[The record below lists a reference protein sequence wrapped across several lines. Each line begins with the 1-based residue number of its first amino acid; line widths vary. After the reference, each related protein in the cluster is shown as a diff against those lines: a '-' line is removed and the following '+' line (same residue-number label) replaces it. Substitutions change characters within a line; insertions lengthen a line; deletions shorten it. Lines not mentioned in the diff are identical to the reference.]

1 MQNARDSFYIA
12 LRNRLQA
19 LNPARTVRVRGVQ
32 RASLLVEDAESP
44 TTEPME
50 DVFVLRW
57 TTAMLVEGMPT
68 ALLALGCEVRYA
80 TSGTVTN
87 AGLDRGRALSEMDRE
102 LLNVLKPMWT
112 PKMRFTSTPVVQ
124 MLTNVFWTE
133 PEFGAATQDRNLLQ
147 RMAKLTVYTFREPG
161 EL

>member
-19 LNPARTVRVRGVQ
+19 LNPGRTVRVRGVQ
-32 RASLLVEDAESP
+32 RASLLVEDAEALMP
-44 TTEPME
+44 EPLE

-57 TTAMLVEGMPT
+57 TTAARVDGMPT
-68 ALLALGCEVRYA
+68 ELFAMGCEVHYG
-80 TSGTVTN
+80 TSGTLMN

-102 LLNVLKPMWT
+102 VSAVLHPAWT
-112 PKMRFTSTPVVQ
+112 PKLRYTVTPPAV
-124 MLTNVFWTE
+124 MATNVFWTE
-133 PEFGAATQDRNLLQ
+133 PEFAAVSADRNALQ
-147 RMAKLTVYTFREPG
+147 RVAKLTVYAFEEPG

>member
-19 LNPARTVRVRGVQ
+19 LNPARTVRIRGVQ
-32 RASLLVEDAESP
+32 RASLLVEDAEAP
-44 TTEPME
+44 APEAIE

-57 TTAMLVEGMPT
+57 TTAAPVDGMPT
-68 ALLALGCEVRYA
+68 ALFALGCEVHYA
-80 TSGTVTN
+80 TSGTLAN

-102 LLNVLKPMWT
+102 LIAMLEPKWT
-112 PKMRFTSTPVVQ
+112 PKVRYTTTPSVP

-133 PEFGAATQDRNLLQ
+133 PEFEAAISDRNLLQ
-147 RMAKLTVYTFREPG
+147 RVAKVTIYAFEEPG
-161 EL
+161 EQ